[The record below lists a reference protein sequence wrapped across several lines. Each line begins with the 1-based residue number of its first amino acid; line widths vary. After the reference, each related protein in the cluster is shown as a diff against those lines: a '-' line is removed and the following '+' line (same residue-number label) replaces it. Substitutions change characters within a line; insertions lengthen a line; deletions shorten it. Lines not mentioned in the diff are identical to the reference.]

1 MDGCRLAQ
9 DFQGAW
15 GKVIFICYRL
25 PQDRWPPFVEV
36 MYAQL
41 DAMEV
46 KAGDFVKRG
55 QKIGTLGNAN
65 GMYSVA
71 GGGAGAHLHWE
82 VRQTVGMGLGPGFQE
97 GASGWLGPSEFI
109 TAHRGDRAKQ
119 PLKATVLDKTQR
131 QGWGTD
137 F

>member
-1 MDGCRLAQ
+1 
-9 DFQGAW
+9 
-15 GKVIFICYRL
+15 
-25 PQDRWPPFVEV
+25 

-41 DAMEV
+41 DSMDV

-65 GMYSVA
+65 GMYSVPSGA
-71 GGGAGAHLHWE
+71 AGAHLHWE

-109 TAHRGDRAKQ
+109 AAHRGGRAKQ